1 MAYSERTTYQLITL
15 PAIVILL
22 GLTVIPILTTFILSF
37 SSLDLARQ
45 FKLGFAGLYNYSKL
59 WSDSRFLNSLYVTVF
74 FVVVPVAIQML
85 LGLVLALLLEK
96 DLPGTGLARA
106 LFIMP
111 MVVPPVVV
119 GLMWKVLLI
128 PKLGGL
134 NYFLGVVGIHAPD
147 WLNSPITA
155 QWAVTIAAVW
165 AWTPFCMLMFLAGL
179 ETLPGE
185 FYEAAVID
193 GASWHQTLRFITL
206 PLLRPIATVVLLF
219 RIIEALAIFPVIF
232 IMTGGGPAAATEPIN
247 YYAYL
252 TGFSYM
258 EISYAATLVVVFFA
272 TLYAFCFFFLRSAVI
287 QRA

>member
-1 MAYSERTTYQLITL
+1 MYSEKTAYRLLTF
-15 PAIVILL
+15 PAIAILL
-22 GLTVIPILTTFILSF
+22 GLTVIPILATFCLSF
-37 SSLDLARQ
+37 TSLDLARQ
-45 FKLGFAGLYNYSKL
+45 FRIGFAGLYNYSKL
-59 WSDSRFLNSLYVTVF
+59 LSDSRFLNSLYVTVF
-74 FVVVPVAIQML
+74 FVVVPVAIQMF

-96 DLPGTGLARA
+96 ELPGTKLARA
-106 LFIMP
+106 MFVMP

-119 GLMWKVLLI
+119 GLMWKVLFI

-134 NYFLGVVGIHAPD
+134 NYFLGLMGIHAPD
-147 WLNSPITA
+147 WLNAPFTA
-155 QWAVTIAAVW
+155 QCAVTIAAVW
-165 AWTPFCMLMFLAGL
+165 TWTPFCMLMFLAGL

-193 GASWHQTLRFITL
+193 GASWYQTLRFITL
-206 PLLRPIATVVLLF
+206 PLLRPIAIVVLLF

-258 EISYAATLVVVFFA
+258 DVSYAATLVVVFFA
-272 TLYAFCFFFLRSAVI
+272 TLYAFCFFFLRSAVM